1 MGVTIRCKK
10 TGLSIDMGYGGFGNL
25 RNKVAELYSEEFGN
39 HYKLIP
45 SSSVMFLE
53 GERRKSYFEE
63 YDRKT
68 EEMIQSKRLNIKVA
82 DFCYQSDCGG
92 VIRYG
97 ACKII
102 YNTVKNYDDDL
113 LYGYAGRS
121 DCAKFSD
128 FKNLLKECC
137 DTKSDLIWS

>member
-10 TGLSIDMGYGGFGNL
+10 TGTSIDMGYGGFSNL

-39 HYKLIP
+39 HYKLL
-45 SSSVMFLE
+45 SSSMVMFLAIS
-53 GERRKSYFEE
+53 RRKSYFEE
-63 YDRKT
+63 YDRET
-68 EEMIQSKRLNIKVA
+68 EEMVQSKRLNIKVA

-92 VIRYG
+92 AIRYG

-102 YNTVKNYDDDL
+102 YNIIKNYDDNL
-113 LYGYAGRS
+113 LYGYAGRP

-128 FKNLLKECC
+128 FKNLIKECYE
-137 DTKSDLIWS
+137 TKSDLIWS